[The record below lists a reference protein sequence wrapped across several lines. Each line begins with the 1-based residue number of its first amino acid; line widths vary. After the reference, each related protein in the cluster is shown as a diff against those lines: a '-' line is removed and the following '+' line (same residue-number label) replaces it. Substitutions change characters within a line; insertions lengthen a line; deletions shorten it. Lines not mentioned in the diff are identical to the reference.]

1 VILIK
6 VHDMHVWKYHNEIP
20 LYNKSMLINK
30 YSTKKSKGRQIKQG
44 QEERTG
50 AKEDQISMTLLDK
63 ESGKLMNV

>member
-1 VILIK
+1 
-6 VHDMHVWKYHNEIP
+6 
-20 LYNKSMLINK
+20 MLINK

-63 ESGKLMNV
+63 ESGKLMNL